1 MMRIRKFGRLVS
13 LLCVCSMVLYFAGCS
28 TPSVL
33 RSVTDPDYEP
43 SYSDGILIGS
53 ALWGGEAAY
62 GLVGGY
68 LVGDILY
75 HSLSGGSP
83 SSDGSQQQQFLE
95 GYTRQEEAQYLAR
108 LDSDRQVIMDMNSTE
123 WGGAKYHAMRP
134 EARNVRDSNFD
145 SLAYAIDLDA
155 GTVEILPA
163 AYEAEPYTGTVIVK
177 HTNNEQ
183 RLVAYVNQGI
193 MAETGS
199 LWDLNGTKRL
209 RNKYDENGTLRESGT
224 FDGEGTFAR
233 ATIYD
238 AKGTLGEFRN
248 YDENGTLRLSSFYD
262 EEGSVKE
269 DHIYYDSGIVSQR
282 RIYEEDGS
290 VETNQFFDEQGKRDI
305 RKEGSILISDVRI
318 KIVRLNLYPNPT
330 KDSVML
336 IYDQDELANQEFPF
350 AFTGKVLEFYDEERK
365 IKKRQEEIKE
375 GLYDG
380 ISIWWHKNGNKQFEA
395 EFVKGVL
402 QGRTAWYREDGS
414 VEYEGEWKDSKL
426 ASASTW
432 NINGQQIVGDDGQ
445 TNLVIDGEGKLIY
458 LHPNGQKRLEETYA
472 DGKLTE
478 NKFWD
483 EEGNPVESVDP
494 SFIPAFRR
502 VK

>member
-1 MMRIRKFGRLVS
+1 MSPLEVAVSMKYLQKTGFFAFCVGLCGLLLGLTGCASVKNVMKKTAAVFDSAAVFG
-13 LLCVCSMVLYFAGCS
+13 
-28 TPSVL
+28 
-33 RSVTDPDYEP
+33 
-43 SYSDGILIGS
+43 
-53 ALWGGEAAY
+53 
-62 GLVGGY
+62 
-68 LVGDILY
+68 
-75 HSLSGGSP
+75 GGSKKSAP
-83 SSDGSQQQQFLE
+83 KIRRE
-95 GYTRQEEAQYLAR
+95 GTKKRERENTKNLGGKNADELAIIFSRQEEAQHLAR
-108 LDSDRQVIMDMNSTE
+108 LDSDRQVILDMNSTE
-123 WGGAKYHAMRP
+123 WGGAKYHAMRT
-134 EARNVRDSNFD
+134 EVRNVRDSNFD
-145 SLAYAIDLDA
+145 SLAYAVDLDA
-155 GTVEILPA
+155 GTVEILPV
-163 AYEAEPYTGTVIVK
+163 AYEAEPFTGTVIVK
-177 HTNNEQ
+177 HPNNEQ

-238 AKGTLGEFRN
+238 ANGTLGEFRN
-248 YDENGTLRLSSFYD
+248 YDENGTLRLSSFLD
-262 EEGSVKE
+262 ENGSVKE

-380 ISIWWHKNGNKQFEA
+380 ISIWWHKNGTKQFEA

-402 QGRTAWYREDGS
+402 QGSTAWYRKDGS

-445 TNLVIDGEGKLIY
+445 TSLVIDGEGKLIY

>member
-1 MMRIRKFGRLVS
+1 MLRTPLSLRLSTGMSPLEVAVS
-13 LLCVCSMVLYFAGCS
+13 MKYLQKTGFFAFCVGLCGLLLGLTGCA
-28 TPSVL
+28 SVKNVMKKTAAVFDSAAVFDGDL
-33 RSVTDPDYEP
+33 KKSVPKNHRED
-43 SYSDGILIGS
+43 
-53 ALWGGEAAY
+53 AKKR
-62 GLVGGY
+62 
-68 LVGDILY
+68 
-75 HSLSGGSP
+75 
-83 SSDGSQQQQFLE
+83 E
-95 GYTRQEEAQYLAR
+95 GKMANELAITFSRHEEAQYLAR
-108 LDSDRQVIMDMNSTE
+108 LDSDRQVILDMNSTE

-134 EARNVRDSNFD
+134 EVRNVSDSNFD
-145 SLAYAIDLDA
+145 SLAYAVDLDA
-155 GTVEILPA
+155 GTVEILPE
-163 AYEAEPYTGTVIVK
+163 AYETEPFTGTVIVK
-177 HTNNEQ
+177 HPNKEQ

-209 RNKYDENGTLRESGT
+209 RNKYDENGTLRESGA
-224 FDGEGTFAR
+224 FDGKGTFAH

-238 AKGTLGEFRN
+238 ENGTLGELRN

-350 AFTGKVLEFYDEERK
+350 AFNGTVVEFYDAEF
-365 IKKRQEEIKE
+365 KKPKRREEISG

-380 ISIWWHKNGNKQFEA
+380 KSIWWHENGKKQFEA
-395 EFVKGVL
+395 TFAKGVP
-402 QGRTAWYREDGS
+402 QGKISWSRKDGTR
-414 VEYEGEWKDSKL
+414 EYEGEWEEDQLVRANTFDTNDSP
-426 ASASTW
+426 
-432 NINGQQIVGDDGQ
+432 I
-445 TNLVIDGEGKLIY
+445 GEGVIGGNGTLIY
-458 LHPNGQKRLEETYA
+458 FHSNGKKRMEETSSIGTLWA
-472 DGKLTE
+472 DHRWS
-478 NKFWD
+478 N
-483 EEGNPVESVDP
+483 
-494 SFIPAFRR
+494 
-502 VK
+502 

>member
-1 MMRIRKFGRLVS
+1 
-13 LLCVCSMVLYFAGCS
+13 VCSMVLYFTGCS

-33 RSVTDPDYEP
+33 KSVTDPNYQP
-43 SYSDGILIGS
+43 TYNDGFLIGS

-68 LVGDILY
+68 LVGDFLY
-75 HSLSGGSP
+75 HSLSGASS
-83 SSDGSQQQQFLE
+83 SSDGSMQFLE
-95 GYTRQEEAQYLAR
+95 GYPRQIEAQYLAR
-108 LDSDRQVIMDMNSTE
+108 LDETRQIISAPLDDAIPDGTTNWNS
-123 WGGAKYHAMRP
+123 ALYYAIRP
-134 EARNVRDSNFD
+134 EAQNIRAENFD
-145 SLAYAIDLDA
+145 SSTYAVDLDA

-177 HTNNEQ
+177 HTNSEQ
-183 RLVAYVNQGI
+183 RLVAYVNRGI

-209 RNKYDENGTLRESGT
+209 RNKYDENGTLRESGA
-224 FDGEGTFAR
+224 FDGKGTFAR

-238 AKGTLGEFRN
+238 ENGTLGEFRN

-262 EEGSVKE
+262 ENGSVKE

-282 RIYEEDGS
+282 RMYEEDGS
-290 VETNQFFDEQGKRDI
+290 VETNQFFDEKGKRDI

-330 KDSVML
+330 QDSVMQ
-336 IYDQDELANQEFPF
+336 IYDQDELAIQEFPF

-380 ISIWWHKNGNKQFEA
+380 ISIWWHKNGTKQFEA

-402 QGRTAWYREDGS
+402 QGSTAWYRKDGS

-426 ASASTW
+426 VSASTW

-445 TNLVIDGEGKLIY
+445 TSLVIDGEGKLIY
-458 LHPNGQKRLEETYA
+458 QHPNGQKRLEETYA

-483 EEGNPVESVDP
+483 EAGNPVESVDP